1 MNKDFISLFKEDNGH
16 KTTVSSRSLEG
27 TAQLNSVAADVVN
40 AILQHINEHAD
51 ELAELVVE
59 SQRSH
64 DAMDK
69 LINECYDLKAVNIDF
84 LTALSETTLEG
95 MLKSQQSKRS
105 RAKSKVMTL
114 DNYRN
119 MMMGAVAENLIRRAL
134 GKEKTAGRARRVGI
148 IEYTDEQLEA
158 LRLDQDRLRKEI
170 RNIQSKKSIMK
181 SKEGFS
187 EDDEQWKKLLEVEE
201 KLKALR
207 VSTRGTVDT
216 TKRKLAEMLDGIDID
231 KLKVADAKK
240 LLQQALELAK
250 GKVQQEDE
258 AEAQ

>member
-1 MNKDFISLFKEDNGH
+1 MNKNLISLFKEDNGH

-51 ELAELVVE
+51 ELAELVAA
-59 SQRSH
+59 SQKDHS
-64 DAMDK
+64 AMDK
-69 LINECYDLKAVNIDF
+69 LINKCYDLKTVNIDF
-84 LTALSETTLEG
+84 LTVLSETTLEG

-105 RAKSKVMTL
+105 RAKSKLMTL

-119 MMMGAVAENLIRRAL
+119 MMMGAVAEHLLRRAL
-134 GKEKTAGRARRVGI
+134 GKEKTAGTRRVGI
-148 IEYTDEQLEA
+148 VEYTDEQLEE
-158 LRLDQDRLRKEI
+158 LRNDQDRLRKAI

-187 EDDEQWKKLLEVEE
+187 EDDEQWKKLLEAEE

-207 VSTRGTVDT
+207 VSTRAVDT
-216 TKRKLAEMLDGIDID
+216 TKRKLAELLDGVDLNA
-231 KLKVADAKK
+231 LKVADAKR

-250 GKVQQEDE
+250 GEVQQENEDE
-258 AEAQ
+258 AQ